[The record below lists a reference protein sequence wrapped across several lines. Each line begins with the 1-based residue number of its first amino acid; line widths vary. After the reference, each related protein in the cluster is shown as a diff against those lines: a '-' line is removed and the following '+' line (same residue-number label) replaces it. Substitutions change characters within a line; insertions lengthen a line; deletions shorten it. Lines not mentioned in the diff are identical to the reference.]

1 MSEDAVLRIVGL
13 QPYRTSSGLNWPGIE
28 VRRYRLP
35 AGETRE
41 HSYSQLV
48 VFLSHVDRPFNGE
61 LRIAGR
67 KVQAQIGNHTVSI
80 APPGLPLSSSWDG
93 AGEVTAIYLK
103 TGPESSGILP
113 QYWIQDPLIH
123 AIGTALEEEL
133 ASPHATSGSYAE
145 SLGVALVA
153 HIFARYSDPDL
164 ARRNGGAAS
173 RTQYTAQIGR
183 SLEFIGNH
191 LEGDLSLEDL
201 AAVANMSKFHFA
213 KSFRQAMG
221 IAPHQYLVKLRV
233 EKARK
238 LLAEKKMSVE
248 EVANRVGYA
257 DKGHFAAQFRKIVGI
272 SPNQYREHA

>member
-1 MSEDAVLRIVGL
+1 MSEL
-13 QPYRTSSGLNWPGIE
+13 QPYRTSSGLNWSGIE

-35 AGETRE
+35 AGETKE

-48 VFLSHVDRPFNGE
+48 VFLSHVDRPVNGE
-61 LRIAGR
+61 LRVRGR
-67 KVQAQIGNHTVSI
+67 EVFHAQIGNQTVSI

-103 TGPESSGILP
+103 AGPESSSVLP

-133 ASPHATSGSYAE
+133 ASPHPSGTYAE
-145 SLGVALVA
+145 SLGTALVA
-153 HIFARYSDPDL
+153 HIFAKYSDRAL
-164 ARRNGGAAS
+164 ANGTAS
-173 RTQYTAQIGR
+173 RAQYSAQIGR

-191 LEGDLSLEDL
+191 LDRDLSLDEL
-201 AAVANMSKFHFA
+201 ASVANMSKFHFA

-238 LLAEKKMSVE
+238 LLALRTMSVE
-248 EVANRVGYA
+248 DVAHRVGYL

-272 SPNQYREHA
+272 SPNRYREHA